1 MAKAEGEVSEKLGV
15 AVRYALGYKH
25 AYLKLHDMAQDAHKD
40 AIGLASAITD
50 IKKGLPQLND
60 DIATTMRMLGGV
72 CQLVKVTITF
82 LIKPFFS
89 YHVLQQMRE
98 VEYAK
103 PLDADFKQF
112 LEQKKRGQSSTESVK
127 ERTGAL
133 LSDDLVDDAKRFGYI
148 FSNIQ

>member
-1 MAKAEGEVSEKLGV
+1 M
-15 AVRYALGYKH
+15 
-25 AYLKLHDMAQDAHKD
+25 
-40 AIGLASAITD
+40 
-50 IKKGLPQLND
+50 P
-60 DIATTMRMLGGV
+60 
-72 CQLVKVTITF
+72 
-82 LIKPFFS
+82 
-89 YHVLQQMRE
+89 E

>member
-1 MAKAEGEVSEKLGV
+1 MAKAEGEVSEELGV

-25 AYLKLHDMAQDAHKD
+25 AYLKLHEMAHDAHKD

-82 LIKPFFS
+82 LIKPFLHITFCS
-89 YHVLQQMRE
+89 KCLKWNMPSR
-98 VEYAK
+98 
-103 PLDADFKQF
+103 
-112 LEQKKRGQSSTESVK
+112 
-127 ERTGAL
+127 
-133 LSDDLVDDAKRFGYI
+133 
-148 FSNIQ
+148 